1 MEANIVVEALKF
13 MVLGMGIV
21 FLFLIFMVA
30 VLKVLGYVVINYFPD
45 KEAPKETALSTS
57 LDKKKKVAAAIA
69 AIAHHRKLKS

>member
-1 MEANIVVEALKF
+1 MEVNIVAEAFKF

-21 FLFLIFMVA
+21 FLFLAFLVV

-45 KEAPKETALSTS
+45 KEAPKETALPSS

-69 AIAHHRKLKS
+69 AIAHYKNSKS